1 MKFPESA
8 LAHELLDGLVGIEIG
23 GAAHNGFVLDTWNVD
38 QLAPGHPEIERYDAE
53 QLRMG
58 GEVMP
63 IDVVSLGHRLPF
75 RTLCEHLGFRVTD
88 VEDPDTKIGNGFTI
102 VIDLQAV
109 GYLDSASIGC
119 LMDVHRLLQEKG
131 GALRLS
137 GLQPRVETMIS
148 MTGVH
153 KIVPLHRDEQE
164 ALDGFDASGEPE
176 R

>member
-1 MKFPESA
+1 ME
-8 LAHELLDGLVGIEIG
+8 LAFDERGGVTVVRVQEAKLTYPVLASFFSEIRQRVEG
-23 GAAHNGFVLDTWNVD
+23 GARKV
-38 QLAPGHPEIERYDAE
+38 
-53 QLRMG
+53 
-58 GEVMP
+58 
-63 IDVVSLGHRLPF
+63 
-75 RTLCEHLGFRVTD
+75 
-88 VEDPDTKIGNGFTI
+88 

-153 KIVPLHRDEQE
+153 KIVPLHRDEEE
-164 ALDGFDASGEPE
+164 ALAAFGSGSGAV

>member
-1 MKFPESA
+1 MQ
-8 LAHELLDGLVGIEIG
+8 LAFDERGGVTVVRVQEAKLTYPVLASFFSEIRQRVEG
-23 GAAHNGFVLDTWNVD
+23 GARKV
-38 QLAPGHPEIERYDAE
+38 
-53 QLRMG
+53 
-58 GEVMP
+58 
-63 IDVVSLGHRLPF
+63 
-75 RTLCEHLGFRVTD
+75 
-88 VEDPDTKIGNGFTI
+88 

-153 KIVPLHRDEQE
+153 KIVPLHRDEEE
-164 ALDGFDASGEPE
+164 ALAGFGSGSGAG